1 MNRDPRRVD
10 LSFLNEEEAKQIF
23 RVLERD
29 SQLKRAEKERISKLH
44 KEKEDATG
52 LPGVTGDWFE
62 EIQKRKF
69 QNEADVGK
77 MFKQPLVHRLRKS
90 IGNDAKPSA
99 PPIPQAQKNASPS
112 ILGGLRMPFASLF
125 SSFRKS
131 KRQHSKP
138 LQKQPQYPPRYD
150 PFAAGSHMSS
160 KVEEMAT
167 IETCDSPLPSE
178 LANKGLDAN
187 QAEMTD
193 DSTCTWNE
201 QLENELLR
209 VLGSLDDQLAQEQTR
224 GEAGNRRT
232 PADSASRAPDI
243 DPYSTLTRPGFLGG
257 VQRNERSM
265 FLSDGTRT
273 LRATDDH
280 KALFRPRVPCD
291 TYTKR
296 QRVKDGT
303 YGDVYGRSSP
313 VLKRGNSTRSL
324 GHSSEGSLHL
334 PLGQRSSGFGHKDFT
349 PRDSVGRSYSLSCLA
364 RRPSLTSV
372 DQLSPASPQHPLEGN
387 RVFAPRNYRQHP
399 RRTPLSSIVWNTPP
413 PSEHPVYPDGLLR
426 TQSLMEFGPVFED
439 TYPCSLQKDT
449 RYEFYRTKV
458 NYRRAVPVMGNP
470 VFAEKHTDPLGFDN
484 RENFL
489 LHQLGMSASKPRYRY
504 PSFHGRMS
512 LPRKSFPSGRI
523 EERLLTPTDH
533 HYYNDEVFVGPD
545 ADVERIPLNPR
556 NWQGAYAKKMG
567 ERDAQSRVSDY
578 IRRHM
583 DRSEGIRNKPFAKH
597 AEGMQSC
604 PALDLSVRNG
614 QAEYAS
620 QRQNPFVRAGQASS
634 KALAKHFETK
644 RNFKAEEERGADRMD
659 KMDSEATLRL
669 ISDPVDTHSP
679 ADSSMPPCKNSSAVD
694 SQSCTSLKPPHSLC
708 SKSDSITDTGNSYL
722 SNIHNRTGRR
732 NEGDCAINSDLDQTT
747 PPQLT
752 ANNPRTSILHLLERE
767 GRAVESLGALTPNKT
782 PGNIC
787 LSALS
792 RGPKMLFDNELPH
805 SCTENFNKCNRF
817 VKHTTSN
824 SVTGSPSN
832 SPPKSPVTY
841 CTLPRKSASID
852 GSLISEKPISS
863 AARQI
868 FFKNNRAVGDNL
880 ETTASNRMG
889 GKFPNQRAKSFLLNS
904 AHSSLSPSPKD
915 VSCNL
920 SPAKGNPSLITQES
934 SKSVGSNNTK
944 GRSTIIQSPDKT
956 EISVLSEC
964 EGTDAGNP
972 LKQYKTTSTLTVSIE
987 EDNVKYHELISVYYT
1002 LPRKQSRTLS
1012 NLFLDDNQSTDSS
1025 PPKGK
1030 FELPQKKYEVRI
1042 GLGRVAFPSSLEKEG
1057 KADSP
1062 GKMAATPDLSQNA
1075 KTSDDANKEDC
1086 CVTERAGAS
1095 PSLLHNREGVLGSPA
1110 ETPDLAFSKRVVSHG
1125 PSGDPKPSETMN
1137 ESVSATTTSRQCKVH
1152 IFKFPSQQQKESK
1165 VDSPL
1170 SHSSSN
1176 TTDIRQDV
1184 EVKERA
1190 CYRGPS
1196 ISKKGNGLQ
1205 SRSENIGS
1213 STDEAFISEA
1223 KVHSK
1228 FQNQTLQVDATSTVD
1243 PAIRPNQSSLEY
1255 AKKQKEMLRN
1265 SLLHKDCTN
1274 AQRLVRN
1281 SAENSKDQ
1289 AAGTAQ
1295 DLPDSSETE
1304 NKLILDS
1311 TKDKASDIE
1320 KRKNRPS
1327 IKNKLAA
1334 MYKTSRKFS
1343 SKKTS
1348 SPKPHIGNIFSQNNA
1363 PLEISHP
1370 HSMLISPD
1378 GPPSLLQ
1385 AGNEN
1390 QNRNPLADE
1399 FDNMV
1404 LDKPDSKKPQTN
1416 EGPPLLT
1423 NEVRRPFTN
1432 LCNQKRESPR
1442 IETPQNPTALFPK
1455 GSMSTSSNSQTDDG
1469 LENISCSVPSKIIF
1483 ADSKQMKKDVV
1494 NVGEHLFSP
1503 LSSDNTSNILNKS
1516 YSKICPPQKMT
1527 SPTEY
1532 DHHPN
1537 IKEPNRLRKLS
1548 RPYIEPVLNPSKAQ
1562 RERHFSESSY
1572 TRAPCDRLAS
1582 RSNLISHGSRYNRK
1596 FKSHSELLSCDE
1608 NENWETDNE
1617 SYKTFGSRRVLYPS
1631 IEFGIFG
1638 KEQQQAFLDNIKRS
1652 LTEGRL
1658 WSPCLLKNSSSLR
1671 KEEDCSLNRSQL
1683 LSSGSA
1689 EKNTSA
1695 GDSRPN
1701 EPVDVHGE
1709 DPTDYSDSDSSTT
1722 TDDEYYLEENDKES
1736 EL

>member
-1 MNRDPRRVD
+1 M
-10 LSFLNEEEAKQIF
+10 
-23 RVLERD
+23 
-29 SQLKRAEKERISKLH
+29 SQVE
-44 KEKEDATG
+44 G
-52 LPGVTGDWFE
+52 
-62 EIQKRKF
+62 
-69 QNEADVGK
+69 
-77 MFKQPLVHRLRKS
+77 M
-90 IGNDAKPSA
+90 
-99 PPIPQAQKNASPS
+99 QAQWPWFLLLILLTWAAQPTILYLALCQLVMTSFTPSGNAE
-112 ILGGLRMPFASLF
+112 IID
-125 SSFRKS
+125 K
-131 KRQHSKP
+131 
-138 LQKQPQYPPRYD
+138 
-150 PFAAGSHMSS
+150 
-160 KVEEMAT
+160 

-178 LANKGLDAN
+178 LANQGLDAN

-209 VLGSLDDQLAQEQTR
+209 VLGSLDDQLAQEQSR

-232 PADSASRAPDI
+232 PANSGSRAPDT
-243 DPYSTLTRPGFLGG
+243 DPYSAFTRPGFLGG

-273 LRATDDH
+273 LRATDEQ

-296 QRVKDGT
+296 QHAKDGT

-313 VLKRGNSTRSL
+313 VLKRVNSTRSL

-334 PLGQRSSGFGHKDFT
+334 PPGQRNSGFWHKDFT
-349 PRDSVGRSYSLSCLA
+349 PRNSVGRSYSLSCLA
-364 RRPSLTSV
+364 RRPSFTSV
-372 DQLSPASPQHPLEGN
+372 DQLSAASPQHPLEGN

-449 RYEFYRTKV
+449 RYGFYRTKV
-458 NYRRAVPVMGNP
+458 NYRRAVPVMSNP
-470 VFAEKHTDPLGFDN
+470 VFADKHTDLLGFDN

-504 PSFHGRMS
+504 PSFHGRMG

-523 EERLLTPTDH
+523 EERLLMPTDH
-533 HYYNDEVFVGPD
+533 HYYNNEVFVGPD
-545 ADVERIPLNPR
+545 ADVERIPPNPR
-556 NWQGAYAKKMG
+556 NWHGAYAKKMGLPPRG

-578 IRRHM
+578 VRRHM
-583 DRSEGIRNKPFAKH
+583 DRSEGVRNKPFAQH
-597 AEGMQSC
+597 AEGVQSC

-614 QAEYAS
+614 QTEYAA
-620 QRQNPFVRAGQASS
+620 QRQNPFIRAGQASS

-644 RNFKAEEERGADRMD
+644 RNFKAEVQSGADRMD
-659 KMDSEATLRL
+659 KMDSGGDSEATLRV

-679 ADSSMPPCKNSSAVD
+679 ADSLMPLCKNSSAVD
-694 SQSCTSLKPPHSLC
+694 PQSCTSLKPPYLLC

-732 NEGDCAINSDLDQTT
+732 NEGNCAINSDLDQTT

-752 ANNPRTSILHLLERE
+752 ASNPRTSILHLLERE
-767 GRAVESLGALTPNKT
+767 GHGVESLGALTPNKT

-792 RGPKMLFDNELPH
+792 RGPKVLVEDELPY
-805 SCTENFNKCNRF
+805 SRTEDFNKCNRF

-852 GSLISEKPISS
+852 GSIVSEKPISS
-863 AARQI
+863 PARQI
-868 FFKNNRAVGDNL
+868 LFKNNRALGDNL
-880 ETTASNRMG
+880 ESIASNRMG

-904 AHSSLSPSPKD
+904 ARSPLSPSPKD

-920 SPAKGNPSLITQES
+920 SPAKGNPSLITQEP
-934 SKSVGSNNTK
+934 SKSVGSNNAK
-944 GRSTIIQSPDKT
+944 GRSTIVQSPDKT

-1042 GLGRVAFPSSLEKEG
+1042 GLGTVAFPSSLEKEG

-1086 CVTERAGAS
+1086 YRVTERAGAS
-1095 PSLLHNREGVLGSPA
+1095 LSMLHNREGVLGPPA
-1110 ETPDLAFSKRVVSHG
+1110 ETPDLAFSNRVVSHG
-1125 PSGDPKPSETMN
+1125 SSGDLKPGETTN
-1137 ESVSATTTSRQCKVH
+1137 ESVSATTSRQCKVH
-1152 IFKFPSQQQKESK
+1152 IFKFPSQLQKESK
-1165 VDSPL
+1165 VDSSL

-1184 EVKERA
+1184 EVKGRS

-1196 ISKKGNGLQ
+1196 ISKKGNELQ
-1205 SRSENIGS
+1205 SRGENIGS

-1228 FQNQTLQVDATSTVD
+1228 FQNQTLQLDATSTVD
-1243 PAIRPNQSSLEY
+1243 PALQPNQNSLEY

-1265 SLLHKDCTN
+1265 SLLRKDYTN
-1274 AQRLVRN
+1274 AQRTVRN
-1281 SAENSKDQ
+1281 SADNSKDQ

-1343 SKKTS
+1343 SKKSS
-1348 SPKPHIGNIFSQNNA
+1348 SPKPHISNIFSQNNA

-1378 GPPSLLQ
+1378 VPPSLLQ

-1404 LDKPDSKKPQTN
+1404 LDKSDSKKPQTN

-1432 LCNQKRESPR
+1432 LCNQKRENPR
-1442 IETPQNPTALFPK
+1442 IATPQNSTALFPK
-1455 GSMSTSSNSQTDDG
+1455 GSMSTTSSNFQTDDR

-1483 ADSKQMKKDVV
+1483 ADSKQMEKDVV
-1494 NVGEHLFSP
+1494 NVGEHLFFP

-1516 YSKICPPQKMT
+1516 YSKICPSQKMT

-1548 RPYIEPVLNPSKAQ
+1548 RPYIEPVLYPSKAQ

-1608 NENWETDNE
+1608 NENWETENE

-1658 WSPCLLKNSSSLR
+1658 WSPCLLKNSSSPR
-1671 KEEDCSLNRSQL
+1671 KEEDCSLNRSHL
-1683 LSSGSA
+1683 LSASSA
-1689 EKNTSA
+1689 DKNTSA

-1701 EPVDVHGE
+1701 KPVDVHGE

-1722 TDDEYYLEENDKES
+1722 TDDEYYLDENDKES